1 MMDFASRQGTAQ
13 ASSAAYESVC
23 EQRRQAVTQ
32 YWSKRRIFRGAL
44 KYWLLI
50 GLALAVGACSTLPVP
65 PAPAADSAA
74 ETLWRQRQQALAAL
88 QSWNLNGRIAV
99 LTAQEGWHAGVRW
112 NEQDGQ
118 YHIHLDAP
126 LGQGAAEII
135 GNDAGVVLRTR
146 DGEFSAASAEDLLEQ
161 RLGWGLPVSGLRYW
175 VRGLPDTRAPVER
188 RTLDIAGRLTHLR
201 QAGWD
206 IEFKRYA
213 PAYSLELPD
222 KIFFTSLG
230 TATTLEIRFVIERW
244 NE

>member
-1 MMDFASRQGTAQ
+1 M
-13 ASSAAYESVC
+13 
-23 EQRRQAVTQ
+23 
-32 YWSKRRIFRGAL
+32 
-44 KYWLLI
+44 KYWLLL
-50 GLALAVGACSTLPVP
+50 GLAVAISSCSTLPVP
-65 PAPAADSAA
+65 SAPDGAA
-74 ETLWRQRQQALAAL
+74 EALWHQRQQALTAA
-88 QSWNLNGRIAV
+88 QSWNLSGRISL
-99 LTAQEGWHAGVRW
+99 LTAQQGWHAGVRW

-118 YHIHLDAP
+118 YQIHLDAP

-161 RLGWGLPVSGLRYW
+161 RLGWRLPVSGLRYW
-175 VRGLPDTRAPVER
+175 VRGLPDTRAPVES
-188 RTLDIAGRLTHLR
+188 RTLDTAGRLTHLR

-213 PAYSLELPD
+213 PADPLELPD
-222 KIFFTSLG
+222 KIFLTSLG